1 VPAEVRFLAF
11 LFIAIGCSLI
21 RWSISVG
28 GRELPEQYYLANG
41 ARMFD
46 FALDA
51 VVGAIALGVGI
62 WFYIPRR
69 GRITKPGTSI
79 PITASDV
86 AICLFSCFVALALVL
101 WLQVSFAPYELA
113 GFLRGLIT
121 VVLPDT
127 FAMVALAVT
136 VVRLT

>member
-1 VPAEVRFLAF
+1 
-11 LFIAIGCSLI
+11 
-21 RWSISVG
+21 
-28 GRELPEQYYLANG
+28 
-41 ARMFD
+41 MFD